1 MYELNI
7 NRFVEEFKEEVRVAY
22 HVSDDKRGFISE
34 LIELGFDKKYLRG
47 IIKGGK

>member
-1 MYELNI
+1 MYELDV
-7 NRFVEEFKEEVRVAY
+7 NRFVEELKEEVRIAY

-34 LIELGFDKKYLRG
+34 LIELGFDKEYLRG